1 MKSDALK
8 QIRVTKHAE
17 YNTKTDE
24 YEINVNF
31 KKDFEHLNGDYEME
45 LFIQDINAEGGSTSW
60 KLGELHIWF
69 KQGLEGGTNSGVRG
83 EYLPKEVI
91 EHIFPPPAQE
101 GNIIVN
107 EFL

>member
-1 MKSDALK
+1 MVYISFLMKSDALK

-45 LFIQDINAEGGSTSW
+45 LFI
-60 KLGELHIWF
+60 
-69 KQGLEGGTNSGVRG
+69 
-83 EYLPKEVI
+83 
-91 EHIFPPPAQE
+91 
-101 GNIIVN
+101 
-107 EFL
+107 